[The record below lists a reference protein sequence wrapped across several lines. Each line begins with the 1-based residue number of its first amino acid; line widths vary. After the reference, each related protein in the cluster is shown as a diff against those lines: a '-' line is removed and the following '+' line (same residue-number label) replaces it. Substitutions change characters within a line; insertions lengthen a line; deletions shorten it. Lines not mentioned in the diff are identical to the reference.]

1 MSFKAHRLLSD
12 LFLAYLAEPL
22 QLPHEVQTR
31 IQRGPDSLQ
40 RVVCDYLAGMTDR
53 YAILEH
59 KKLFDPEA
67 QG

>member
-12 LFLAYLAEPL
+12 LFLAYVAEPL
-22 QLPHEVQTR
+22 QLPHEVQAR
-31 IQRGPDSLQ
+31 ILRGPDPLQ
-40 RVVCDYLAGMTDR
+40 RVVCDYIAGMTDR